1 MIWGSRVSG
10 ALRSF
15 DPWISGWHPGSV
27 SSGGESE
34 LCHRDGARHR
44 HRHRQRHRDGAS
56 LLKLLPPIRG
66 HLPPPYPPSLPW
78 SCAELIKSPS
88 CIIQV
93 CQGRQQH
100 WVYFVIFS
108 IIYDLD
114 HPEKARGSA
123 HVVRRLSVRS
133 ATQAPAHAPPTS
145 WQLCGNVSKCP
156 PRVHPD
162 TPNTVQLSA
171 QQKMGGPTL
180 PASAENL

>member
-34 LCHRDGARHR
+34 LCHRDGAR
-44 HRHRQRHRDGAS
+44 
-56 LLKLLPPIRG
+56 LPLPPIRG
-66 HLPPPYPPSLPW
+66 HLPYPPSLPG
-78 SCAELIKSPS
+78 SCAELITSLPS

-100 WVYFVIFS
+100 WVYLVIFS

-133 ATQAPAHAPPTS
+133 ATRSPSTRPHVLAIMRECVQVSTS
-145 WQLCGNVSKCP
+145 CP
-156 PRVHPD
+156 PRHPQHC
-162 TPNTVQLSA
+162 PTVR
-171 QQKMGGPTL
+171 PTKDGRTNPTSIGRNFMTKWHL
-180 PASAENL
+180 VLIPALLYK

>member
-34 LCHRDGARHR
+34 HSVTGMAPGSSSPLSGDISPILYLSHGVV
-44 HRHRQRHRDGAS
+44 QNSSS
-56 LLKLLPPIRG
+56 L
-66 HLPPPYPPSLPW
+66 
-78 SCAELIKSPS
+78 PS

-93 CQGRQQH
+93 CQGRQEY
-100 WVYFVIFS
+100 WVYLVIFS

-133 ATQAPAHAPPTS
+133 ATRSPSTR
-145 WQLCGNVSKCP
+145 P
-156 PRVHPD
+156 PRPGNYAGMCPSVHLVSTQ
-162 TPNTVQLSA
+162 TPLNTVQLSA

-180 PASAENL
+180 PASTGTL

>member
-34 LCHRDGARHR
+34 LCHRDGAKHRQRHR
-44 HRHRQRHRDGAS
+44 HRHSVTGMAPGSPSSSPLSGDISPILYLSHGVVQNSSS
-56 LLKLLPPIRG
+56 L
-66 HLPPPYPPSLPW
+66 
-78 SCAELIKSPS
+78 PS

-100 WVYFVIFS
+100 RVYLFS

-133 ATQAPAHAPPTS
+133 ATQAPARAPTS

-162 TPNTVQLSA
+162 TLNTVQLSA

>member
-34 LCHRDGARHR
+34 LCHRDGAR
-44 HRHRQRHRDGAS
+44 
-56 LLKLLPPIRG
+56 LLLPPIRG
-66 HLPPPYPPSLPW
+66 HLPPPILHLSHGVVQNSSSL
-78 SCAELIKSPS
+78 PS

-93 CQGRQQH
+93 CQGRQQD
-100 WVYFVIFS
+100 WVYLVIFS

-133 ATQAPAHAPPTS
+133 ATRSPSTRPHVLAIMRECVQVSTS
-145 WQLCGNVSKCP
+145 CP
-156 PRVHPD
+156 PRHP
-162 TPNTVQLSA
+162 
-171 QQKMGGPTL
+171 PTL
-180 PASAENL
+180 SNCPPNKRWADQPYQHQQELYDKMAFGFNPSATL

>member
-34 LCHRDGARHR
+34 LCHRDGAR
-44 HRHRQRHRDGAS
+44 
-56 LLKLLPPIRG
+56 LPKLLPPIRG
-66 HLPPPYPPSLPW
+66 HLPPPILHLSHGVVQNSSSL
-78 SCAELIKSPS
+78 PS

-100 WVYFVIFS
+100 WVYLVIFS

-133 ATQAPAHAPPTS
+133 ATPSPSTRPHVLAIMRECVQVSTS
-145 WQLCGNVSKCP
+145 CP
-156 PRVHPD
+156 PRHPQHC
-162 TPNTVQLSA
+162 PTVR
-171 QQKMGGPTL
+171 PTKDGQTN
-180 PASAENL
+180 PTSISRNFMTK